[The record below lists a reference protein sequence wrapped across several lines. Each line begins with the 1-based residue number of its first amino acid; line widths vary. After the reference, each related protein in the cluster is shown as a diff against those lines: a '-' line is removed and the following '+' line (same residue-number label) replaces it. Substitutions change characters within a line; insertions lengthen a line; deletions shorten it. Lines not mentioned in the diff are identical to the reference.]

1 MPSETLMGLTDRVL
15 ARYGIVPAEAEADAP
30 IDLADPADLDAIAER
45 DRVESFRVVRALIF
59 ALVCSAPFWALVIH
73 EFRAGVLR

>member
-1 MPSETLMGLTDRVL
+1 MITLLELTDRVL
-15 ARYGIVPAEAEADAP
+15 ARYGIVWAEAEADADAP
-30 IDLADPADLDAIAER
+30 IDLDAIAER

>member
-1 MPSETLMGLTDRVL
+1 MITLIELTDRVL
-15 ARYGIVPAEAEADAP
+15 ARYGIVWAEAEADA
-30 IDLADPADLDAIAER
+30 DDPADAPIDLDAIAQR